1 MCNYECVMDF
11 LCVRTQKNRSAF
23 AKYGKP
29 ERNRD
34 KDRDR
39 DRERYR
45 KIQRE
50 REREREREKLFDIA
64 YFLAKKGRPYSDFS
78 ELIIL
83 QKMHEVNLAS
93 VITTIKFAPNSLIS
107 SINQYLRSSLKVRFY
122 CSYVM
127 EVPILLLLRKK
138 AFMSCSWVR
147 IRSIQHFHFFI

>member
-1 MCNYECVMDF
+1 MIFTNTFRMCNYECVMDF

-34 KDRDR
+34 RDRDR

-64 YFLAKKGRPYSDFS
+64 YFLAKKGRPHSDFS

-83 QKMHEVNLAS
+83 QKMHEVNLA
-93 VITTIKFAPNSLIS
+93 L
-107 SINQYLRSSLKVRFY
+107 
-122 CSYVM
+122 
-127 EVPILLLLRKK
+127 
-138 AFMSCSWVR
+138 
-147 IRSIQHFHFFI
+147 

>member
-1 MCNYECVMDF
+1 MSEHKKTDQHLQSMES
-11 LCVRTQKNRSAF
+11 QKEIEI
-23 AKYGKP
+23 KIEIEI
-29 ERNRD
+29 ERD
-34 KDRDR
+34 T
-39 DRERYR
+39 ERYR
-45 KIQRE
+45 EKE
-50 REREREREKLFDIA
+50 REREGERENFDIA
-64 YFLAKKGRPYSDFS
+64 YFLAKKRRPYSDFS

-138 AFMSCSWVR
+138 AFMSCVR
-147 IRSIQHFHFFI
+147 GSGYVPFNIFISLSERCSTSRC